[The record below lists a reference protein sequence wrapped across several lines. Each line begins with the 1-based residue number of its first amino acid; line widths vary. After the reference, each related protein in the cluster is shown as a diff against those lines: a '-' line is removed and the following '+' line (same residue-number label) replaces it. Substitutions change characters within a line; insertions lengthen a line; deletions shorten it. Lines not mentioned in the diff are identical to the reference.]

1 MKLFSFLLLS
11 AFIFIA
17 NVHSVSGQDLLKERI
32 RKLSSNKTSIYV
44 EKGIFHNGGVK
55 IESTLTSIRQSY
67 NPKQGFERIVID
79 FSTNQIPKIY
89 GHISSEEKKL
99 YLDVFETSLSKD
111 LKTVASTK
119 FIEKI
124 NFFPIETNHIS
135 IDMRLKSK
143 VIADIF
149 FLENPGRLVIDLK
162 N

>member
-1 MKLFSFLLLS
+1 MKIFSFLLMA
-11 AFIFIA
+11 AFLFSHA
-17 NVHSVSGQDLLKERI
+17 TLVSGQDLLKERI

-55 IESTLTSIRQSY
+55 LSSTLTSIRQSF

-79 FSTNQIPKIY
+79 FSTAQIPKVY
-89 GHISSEEKKL
+89 GHINSEEKKL
-99 YLDVFETSLSKD
+99 YLDVFETTLAKD
-111 LKTVASTK
+111 LKTVASTRY
-119 FIEKI
+119 IEKI

-135 IDMRLKSK
+135 VDMRLKAK

>member
-1 MKLFSFLLLS
+1 MKIFALVLTIFCLS
-11 AFIFIA
+11 QTVF
-17 NVHSVSGQDLLKERI
+17 GQDLLKERI

-55 IESTLTSIRQSY
+55 VQSTLKSVRQSY

-79 FSTNQIPKIY
+79 FSSNQVPKIY
-89 GHISSEEKKL
+89 GHISSEDRRL
-99 YLDVFETSLSKD
+99 YLDLFDTTLAKD
-111 LKTVASTK
+111 FKTIASTRY
-119 FIEKI
+119 IEKI
-124 NFFPIETNHIS
+124 NFFPIEENHLS
-135 IDMRLKSK
+135 ADVKLKAK

>member
-1 MKLFSFLLLS
+1 MKFYSLLLT
-11 AFIFIA
+11 AIIFIS
-17 NVHSVSGQDLLKERI
+17 NVNNSNAQDLLKERI
-32 RKLSSNKTSIYV
+32 RKLTSNKTSIYI

-55 IESTLTSIRQSY
+55 LTSTLSSIRQSY

-79 FSTNQIPKIY
+79 FSTGQIPKIY
-89 GHISSEEKKL
+89 GHINSDEKKL
-99 YLDVFETSLSKD
+99 YLDIFETTLAKD
-111 LKTVASTK
+111 FKAVASTK
-119 FIEKI
+119 YIDKV

-135 IDMRLKSK
+135 VDMRLKEK

>member
-1 MKLFSFLLLS
+1 MKISLILFLICFLPNLLR
-11 AFIFIA
+11 
-17 NVHSVSGQDLLKERI
+17 GQDLLKERI

-55 IESTLTSIRQSY
+55 TTSALKSLRQSY
-67 NPKQGFERIVID
+67 NPKQGFERIVLD
-79 FSTNQIPKIY
+79 FSTNEVPKIY

-99 YLDVFETSLSKD
+99 YIDLFETSLAKD
-111 LKTVASTK
+111 FKTVNATK
-119 FIEKI
+119 HIEKI
-124 NFFPIETNHIS
+124 NFFPIESNHLS
-135 IDMRLKSK
+135 LDLRLKNK